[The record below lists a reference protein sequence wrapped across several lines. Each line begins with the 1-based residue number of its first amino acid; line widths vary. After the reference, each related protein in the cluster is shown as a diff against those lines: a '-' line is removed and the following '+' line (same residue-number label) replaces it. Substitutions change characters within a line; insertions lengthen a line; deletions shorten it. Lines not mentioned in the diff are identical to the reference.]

1 MEGQPELV
9 QKVKAALNSRGAT
22 TIRGYARVFKNLDWQ
37 GDKKLNCDDLVQGLA
52 EYGCPISKDEGQ

>member
-9 QKVKAALNSRGAT
+9 QKVKTALNSRGAT

-37 GDKKLNCDDLVQGLA
+37 GDKKLDCDDLVQGLA